1 MNRSKLIMVVLSFLM
16 VITSNNCGGGG
27 GGSGSGSDT
36 TDDGGGTTSGIL
48 SPVMSDIESI
58 MPYISTSSP
67 TLGTSIL
74 QVWSG
79 WDPKE
84 SGTVL
89 GKLLDPGIGGYECM
103 YSRIQVFESH
113 MGMANEFSDK
123 WDAPGT
129 YTKANVTATVMNGLS
144 TVTIP
149 YFDFDLPGLDR
160 YITMQVLEEALTI
173 NLAFTIDGNTQTI
186 VEQYSVGNEEAGV
199 FYSEKD
205 GNTIRMLHAYLKAD
219 LLTPIKGQMAWEGN
233 ATEKWFKITECTNA
247 SGGNWEVIGGGDA
260 SEMAFMA
267 RNDENNSSED
277 EYYITITPQDLL
289 AGIEQT
295 VTNARISPPSGV
307 GVLAYITEGDPRC
320 FGFIDVGQYPSTLDE
335 LVWNQ

>member
-1 MNRSKLIMVVLSFLM
+1 MNRPKLIMIVLAVLM
-16 VITSNNCGGGG
+16 AITANNCGGGG
-27 GGSGSGSDT
+27 GGGSGSDT
-36 TDDGGGTTSGIL
+36 GDNGGGTTSVIL
-48 SPVMSDIESI
+48 SPVGSDVESI
-58 MPYISTSSP
+58 MPYISTSNP
-67 TLGTSIL
+67 TLGTSSL
-74 QVWSG
+74 QVWNG

-113 MGMANEFSDK
+113 MEMANEFADK

-129 YTKANVTATVMNGLS
+129 YTKGNVTGTIMNGSS

-149 YFDFDLPGLDR
+149 YFDFDLPDLDR
-160 YITMQVLEEALTI
+160 HITMQVPEEALTI
-173 NLAFTIDGNTQTI
+173 NLAFIIDGNTQTI

-205 GNTIRMLHAYLKAD
+205 GNTIRMLHAYLKTD
-219 LLTPIKGQMAWEGN
+219 LLTSIKGQMAWEGN
-233 ATEKWFKITECTNA
+233 AIEKWFKITECTNA
-247 SGGNWEVIGGGDA
+247 SGGNWEVMGGGDM

-267 RNDENNSSED
+267 RNDDNNSSED

-289 AGIEQT
+289 AGNEQT
-295 VTNARISPPSGV
+295 ITNAQTSPPSGV
-307 GVLAYITEGDPRC
+307 GALAYITEGDPRC
-320 FGFIDVGQYPSTLDE
+320 FGFIDEGQYPSTLDE
-335 LVWNQ
+335 LAWIQE